1 MTKRNSQAA
10 ERDIHALRLEK
21 EREDR
26 EKKEKKRLKTQL
38 KLQAGGRVRKKNLGK
53 RRSGGPVP
61 KKAKKDKKML
71 DIQN

>member
-26 EKKEKKRLKTQL
+26 EKKERKRLKTQL
-38 KLQAGGRVRKKNLGK
+38 KLQAGGGVRKKNRGK

-61 KKAKKDKKML
+61 KKANKDKKML
-71 DIQN
+71 DI